1 MDPWD
6 DRSGEDARV
15 LSERGPS
22 TRGIA
27 RKPDSDPNQVGGE
40 SGNAGIITAQG
51 RVVHIIL
58 PLIGPGPIIRGWVVD
73 LLEQVIA
80 TSTLSIASLYDIRY
94 REVPD
99 WIWVL
104 GAVGGVILRLLN
116 PEETLA
122 YVERAWLPLLAL
134 ALMLAAEWFLSTS
147 GEADVLA
154 YATLALISTEP
165 PLILPPPFLVYLLSK
180 VLLLTVLPLQLMI
193 NLVRVR
199 RNPDLLRGF
208 DEPLHRKILA
218 LILLSPYSKHLAVG
232 ARVAEVRSNGRRKFL
247 LRAALS
253 SLGESEIGEEGVWI
267 APTYPFIPFI
277 LAAYVT
283 IQLLSPVLP

>member
-1 MDPWD
+1 M
-6 DRSGEDARV
+6 
-15 LSERGPS
+15 
-22 TRGIA
+22 
-27 RKPDSDPNQVGGE
+27 
-40 SGNAGIITAQG
+40 
-51 RVVHIIL
+51 
-58 PLIGPGPIIRGWVVD
+58 VD

-80 TSTLSIASLYDIRY
+80 TSMLLMASLYDIRY

-99 WIWVL
+99 WIWL
-104 GAVGGVILRLLN
+104 ISAIGGVILRILDVGK
-116 PEETLA
+116 TLS
-122 YVERAWLPLLAL
+122 YIERAWPFLLFM
-134 ALMLAAEWFLSTS
+134 ALMLAAEWFLSAS

-180 VLLLTVLPLQLMI
+180 VLLLTVLPLQLVI

-253 SLGESEIGEEGVWI
+253 PLGESEIREEGVWI

-283 IQLLSPVLP
+283 IQLLYSWLP